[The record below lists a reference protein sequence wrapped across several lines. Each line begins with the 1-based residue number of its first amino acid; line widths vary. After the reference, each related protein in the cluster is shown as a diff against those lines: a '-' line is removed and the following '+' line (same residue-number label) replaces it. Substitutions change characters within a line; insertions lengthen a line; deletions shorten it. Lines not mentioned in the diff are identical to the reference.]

1 MLESKTRVLRKWRAV
16 LDGEEE
22 KHTEVPLNPARFDE
36 SREQAGQVSQGLLGG
51 HLFSAHMQDGRGEGH
66 LKSGR

>member
-1 MLESKTRVLRKWRAV
+1 MLESMTRKLRTRKMV

-36 SREQAGQVSQGLLGG
+36 SREQAGQVSQGILRG
-51 HLFSAHMQDGRGEGH
+51 HLSGAHMQDGRGEGH

>member
-1 MLESKTRVLRKWRAV
+1 MTCVPRKWRAV

-22 KHTEVPLNPARFDE
+22 KRTEEPLNPARFDE
-36 SREQAGQVSQGLLGG
+36 SGEQAGQVSQGILRG
-51 HLFSAHMQDGRGEGH
+51 HLSGAHMQDGREEGH